1 MFMKAKRQ
9 LSIVM
14 KLTFFMVV
22 MIVLQTFLISGL
34 LINGGVIK
42 RTTDNAFALFHDKV
56 SNRLSVLEG
65 EMKNNWTVFDP
76 YLNNLRDL
84 LSDKQD
90 NMAFLEAAADELIP
104 LLRRSQATGAY
115 IILTDGTN
123 EKDLLPALYIRDY
136 DPVMNSYNDD
146 DLYMVFGPS
155 YIAKSHQIP
164 LDQIW
169 QYNFMVTDHN
179 KNFIDKTLSSDMIS
193 AHSSDVGYWNKPFKL
208 SETDVD
214 IITYSVPIF
223 DHYGDVRGIVGIDIT
238 VSYLNSF
245 LPKNELY
252 PQDSLGYLV
261 AYQADV
267 DGSIDPIVMPG
278 ALQKR
283 LLNEEEPFDF
293 VMRDDD
299 NKIYKVENHSG
310 SEGIFATV
318 EPMGLYNYN
327 SPYDRETWYLVG
339 LMREE
344 HLFKSTR
351 AIERIVVFSMVIA
364 LILGVSGG
372 ILISLQLSKPLVKL
386 ANQVRSSNQSESM
399 HLLSTGLVEIDALSE
414 AFVTTN
420 KAMIESASRFDKMIQ
435 MSNLPIGA
443 YELDYKRHTFFVT
456 DRFYELAG
464 IEEADQPGNFTE
476 FIDMIGTLL
485 IQPIDEEENVY
496 QSNSGI
502 HQYIRYNQSVN
513 GTVWI
518 GVILDVTE
526 EILEKR
532 RIKRERD
539 HDFLTDVLNRDGF
552 TKSFERWYGHALDG
566 QSAIVMFDLDNLKQI
581 NDTYGHQWGDDYI
594 KQSVALLEAM
604 DSESRVMVGRRSGDE
619 FYALLHDYDSK
630 EAILDMMDSLYET
643 IASTAIIFPDG
654 QEKCVQISAG
664 LRWIDDK
671 TYSFKDLLHMAD
683 QALYAAK
690 TEGKGIYR
698 IYLDESEEDVI

>member
-1 MFMKAKRQ
+1 MKAKRQ

-34 LINGGVIK
+34 LISGGVIK
-42 RTTDNAFALFHDKV
+42 RTTDNAFTLFHDKV
-56 SNRLSVLEG
+56 SNRLSVLES

-76 YLNNLRDL
+76 YLKNLRDL
-84 LSDKQD
+84 LSENQD
-90 NMAFLEAAADELIP
+90 DTAFLEAAADELIP

-115 IILTDGTN
+115 IILTDGTLDK
-123 EKDLLPALYIRDY
+123 EMLPALYIRDY

-155 YIAKSHQIP
+155 YIAKSHHIP

-169 QYNFMVTDHN
+169 QYNFMVTDDN

-193 AHSSDVGYWNKPFKL
+193 AHSSDVGYWNKPFRL
-208 SETDVD
+208 SETDVE

-223 DHYGDVRGIVGIDIT
+223 DHYGNVRGIVGIDIT

-245 LPKNELY
+245 LPKNELS

-261 AYQADV
+261 AYQADIGG
-267 DGSIDPIVMPG
+267 DIDPIVMPG

-283 LLNEEEPFDF
+283 LLKEEEPFEF
-293 VMRDDD
+293 IMRDEN
-299 NKIYKVENHSG
+299 NKIFKVGNHSG
-310 SEGIFATV
+310 SERIFATV
-318 EPMGLYNYN
+318 EAMGLYSYN
-327 SPYDRETWYLVG
+327 SPYDREKWYLVG

-344 HLFKSTR
+344 HLFKSTY

-372 ILISLQLSKPLVKL
+372 ILISFQLSKPLVKL

-443 YELDYKRHTFFVT
+443 YEIDYKRHTFFVT
-456 DRFYELAG
+456 DRFFELAG
-464 IEEADQPGNFTE
+464 IAEKDQPSNFSE
-476 FIDMIGTLL
+476 FIDMIGNLL

-496 QSNSGI
+496 QPNSDLER
-502 HQYIRYNQSVN
+502 YIRYNQSVN

-552 TKSFERWYGHALDG
+552 TKAFERWYSQDLNG

-581 NDTYGHQWGDDYI
+581 NDSYGHQWGDDYI
-594 KQSVALLEAM
+594 KQSVALLEVM
-604 DSESRVMVGRRSGDE
+604 DSKSRVMVGRRSGDE
-619 FYALLHDYDSK
+619 FYALLQGYDSK
-630 EAILDMMDSLYET
+630 QAILEVMNSLYEM
-643 IASTAIIFPDG
+643 IAETAIIFPDG
-654 QEKCVQISAG
+654 QEKRVKISAG
-664 LRWIDDK
+664 LQWIDDK
-671 TYSFKDLLHMAD
+671 TYSFKELLHMAD
-683 QALYAAK
+683 QALYEAK
-690 TEGKGIYR
+690 TEGKGNYR
-698 IYLDESEEDVI
+698 IYRNVNDGDVL